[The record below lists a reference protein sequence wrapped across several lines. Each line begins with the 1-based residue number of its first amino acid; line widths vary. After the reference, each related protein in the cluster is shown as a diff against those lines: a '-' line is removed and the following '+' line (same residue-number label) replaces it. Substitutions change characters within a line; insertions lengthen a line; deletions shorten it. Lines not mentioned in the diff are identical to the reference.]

1 MRRSYLLISIVIII
15 SCFISCSNAKCIY
28 CIDEYQGR
36 LIDSIQLANTQYY
49 YSAYLPINHK
59 LKKLPTFIFFD
70 PHAHPEIAMKKY
82 QNIADMLGVALVGY
96 SLSSNETPANFSL
109 SYFKS
114 FIRDINQKLPIDTAK
129 LFFFGFSG
137 GSRIAT
143 MMQEQYHLAK
153 GIILSGASAYNQ
165 VFYTNIDVPTIH
177 IVGLYD
183 FNFTEIFPIYTQN
196 MNTTN
201 MGFIFFSGKH
211 DWPPQKIADLSM
223 IMLLNK
229 NKKHNKTKNIVIANS
244 IDSIPDYFLYPTL
257 SSLQNFNIAVTENL
271 ITQSQ
276 SIFSNETM
284 PFLSKITDL
293 ELEKQQQI
301 IQYFQ
306 KADDK
311 ALINIIDSLRSIEI
325 NSNNIEDE
333 MQYALSQRLL
343 AYIGI
348 VSYSFTVNLYQ
359 QNSPSLPIILKIY
372 EYIEPNN
379 KDMLYFQV
387 KWYQKNNDTSKAN
400 YYIKKGNALY
410 PDFEKLINFKN

>member
-1 MRRSYLLISIVIII
+1 MKKLLLLISIVIII
-15 SCFISCSNAKCIY
+15 SSFISCSNAKCIF
-28 CIDEYQGR
+28 CSDEYQGQF
-36 LIDSIQLANTQYY
+36 IDSIKLANTQYY
-49 YSAYLPINHK
+49 YSAYLPTTHK
-59 LKKLPTFIFFD
+59 FKKLPTFIFFD

-82 QNIADMLGVALVGY
+82 QNIADSLGVALVGY

-129 LFFFGFSG
+129 IYFFGFSG

-143 MMQEQYHLAK
+143 MMQDQYHVAK

-165 VFYTNIDVPTIH
+165 AFYTNNDVPIIH

-196 MNTTN
+196 MNSDN

-211 DWPPQKIADLSM
+211 DWPPQNISKSSM

-229 NKKHNKTKNIVIANS
+229 NKKNNKTKNIAIANYL
-244 IDSIPDYFLYPTL
+244 DSIPKYLLYPTL
-257 SSLQNFNIAVTENL
+257 SSLQNFNIVVPDDL

-276 SIFSNETM
+276 SIFSNKTM
-284 PFLSKITDL
+284 PFLSDITRI
-293 ELEKQQQI
+293 EWSKQQDI

-311 ALINIIDSLRSIEI
+311 ALITMIDSLRSIKL
-325 NSNNIEDE
+325 NSNALEDE
-333 MQYALSQRLL
+333 MHFALSQRLL

-348 VSYSFTVNLYQ
+348 VSYSFTVNLFQ

-387 KWYQKNNDTSKAN
+387 KWYQKNNDTSKVN
-400 YYIKKGNALY
+400 YYMKKGNALY

>member
-1 MRRSYLLISIVIII
+1 MKRYYLFFAIVIIF
-15 SCFISCSNAKCIY
+15 SCFISCKNAKCVY
-28 CIDEYQGR
+28 CSAEYKGEF
-36 LIDSIQLANTQYY
+36 IDSIKLANTQYY
-49 YSAYLPINHK
+49 YSAYLPMNHK

-70 PHAHPEIAMKKY
+70 PHAHPEIALKKY
-82 QNIADMLGVALVGY
+82 QNIADSLGIILIGY
-96 SLSSNETPANFSL
+96 NLSSNETPANFSL

-143 MMQEQYHLAK
+143 MIQEQFHTAK

-165 VFYTNIDVPTIH
+165 NFYTNNLTPIIH
-177 IVGLYD
+177 IVGVYD
-183 FNFTEIFPIYTQN
+183 FNFTEIFPIFTQN
-196 MNTTN
+196 INSNN

-211 DWPPQKIADLSM
+211 DWPPQNIANLSM
-223 IMLLNK
+223 LMLLNK
-229 NKKHNKTKNIVIANS
+229 KNKKIDIQNS
-244 IDSIPDYFLYPTL
+244 TDSIPFYLLYPTL
-257 SSLQNFNIAVTENL
+257 LSLQYFNFKIPTSM
-271 ITQSQ
+271 IDRSQ
-276 SIFSNETM
+276 CIFINATM
-284 PFLSKITDL
+284 PLLSEIVDL
-293 ELEKQQQI
+293 EWAKQKI
-301 IQYFQ
+301 IVEYFQ

-311 ALINIIDSLRSIEI
+311 SLIKIIDSLIAI
-325 NSNNIEDE
+325 KPNANDIFDDMN
-333 MQYALSQRLL
+333 YALSQRLL

-387 KWYQKNNDTSKAN
+387 KWYQKNNDTSKVN
-400 YYIKKGNALY
+400 YYIQKGNSLY
-410 PDFEKLINFKN
+410 PDFEKIINFKK